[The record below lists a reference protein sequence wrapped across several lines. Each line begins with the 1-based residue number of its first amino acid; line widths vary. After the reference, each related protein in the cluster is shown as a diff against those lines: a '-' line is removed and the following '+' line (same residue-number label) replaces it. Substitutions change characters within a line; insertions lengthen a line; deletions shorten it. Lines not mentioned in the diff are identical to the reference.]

1 MDLPVAFKE
10 KYRRL
15 LGENE
20 ADALFASFDTPPVK
34 GFRLNPLKPDYKDVA
49 VSLAHPLD
57 HVADGYA
64 GQVHGHTL
72 EHQAGY
78 VYSQDPSAM
87 YVAAVTNPQPG
98 ERVLDLCAAP
108 GGKTTQLAGM
118 MANRGV
124 LVSNE
129 INAKRA
135 RVLAENVERTG
146 ARNVVVL
153 NERPDHLAKEL
164 PGYFDKIVVDA
175 PCSGE
180 GMFRKDPAAV
190 RYWHAD
196 YPAECARRQ
205 HEILRSAMALL
216 RPGGQLVY
224 STCTFAPEED
234 EQVVAWLMREYG
246 LTVVPLKRYPGMDAG
261 RPDFADGEAALTGT
275 VRMMTHH
282 FAGEG
287 QFVAKLQDP
296 CPAEPAVAKRPRRA
310 KKKKGR
316 KVSGQPNKEQLRL
329 WTAFQQETLPDF
341 NVTPADLY
349 VSGTYLYLYRH
360 EWPAL
365 SGLTYQRPGLL
376 LGTFKKNRFE
386 PSYALALAIRPEEV
400 AHVLEVSAD
409 QWAAYVSG
417 QVLALDEEY
426 PAGWTLLTCEGKPFA
441 FGKVVGRTVKNF
453 FPKALRFTVNK

>member
-15 LGENE
+15 LGKDE

-34 GFRLNPLKPDYKDVA
+34 GFRLNPLKPHYQDVA
-49 VSLAHPLD
+49 VALTHPLS
-57 HVADGYA
+57 HVTDGYE
-64 GQVHGHTL
+64 GRVYGHTL
-72 EHQAGY
+72 VHQAGY

-87 YVAAVTNPQPG
+87 YVAVVTNPQPG

-118 MANRGV
+118 MANKGV

-146 ARNVVVL
+146 AQNVVVL
-153 NERPDHLAKEL
+153 NERPDHLATEL
-164 PGYFDKIVVDA
+164 AGYFDKVVVDA

-180 GMFRKDPAAV
+180 GMFRKDPTAV

-205 HEILRSAMALL
+205 HEILRSAMTLL

-224 STCTFAPEED
+224 STCTYAPEED
-234 EQVVAWLMREYG
+234 EQVIAWLMREYG

-261 RPDFADGEAALTGT
+261 RPDFAGGEDSLAGT

-287 QFVAKLQDP
+287 QFVAKLQDHR
-296 CPAEPAVAKRPRRA
+296 PAVPVAAGRLRHA
-310 KKKKGR
+310 KKRKGR
-316 KVSGQPNKEQLRL
+316 KVSGQPSKEQIQL
-329 WTAFQQETLPDF
+329 WTTFQRKTLPGF
-341 NVTPADLY
+341 NVTFADLY

-365 SGLTYQRPGLL
+365 DGLTYQRPGLL

-386 PSYALALAIRPEEV
+386 PSYALALAIHPEEV
-400 AHVLEVSAD
+400 AHVLAVSEA
-409 QWAAYVSG
+409 QWEAYVSG
-417 QVLALDEEY
+417 QVLSLNEEH
-426 PAGWTLLTCEGKPFA
+426 PTGWTLLTCKGKPFA

>member
-10 KYRRL
+10 KYRQL
-15 LGENE
+15 LGEDE
-20 ADALFASFDTPPVK
+20 AEALFASFDTPPVK
-34 GFRLNPLKPDYKDVA
+34 GFRLNPLKPHYQDVA
-49 VSLAHPLD
+49 VALTHPLS
-57 HVADGYA
+57 HVVDGYE
-64 GQVHGHTL
+64 GRVHGHTL
-72 EHQAGY
+72 MHQAGY

-118 MANRGV
+118 MANQGV

-129 INAKRA
+129 INTKRA

-146 ARNVVVL
+146 ARNVLVL
-153 NERPDHLAKEL
+153 NERPDHLATEL
-164 PGYFDKIVVDA
+164 AGYFDKVVVDA

-180 GMFRKDPAAV
+180 GMFRKDPTAV
-190 RYWHAD
+190 KYWHTG

-224 STCTFAPEED
+224 STCTYAPEED
-234 EQVVAWLMREYG
+234 EQVVAWLLREYG
-246 LTVVPLKRYPGMDAG
+246 LMVMPLKRYPGMDAG
-261 RPDFADGEAALTGT
+261 RPDFADEEAALAGT

-296 CPAEPAVAKRPRRA
+296 RPAVSVGGRSWHPR
-310 KKKKGR
+310 KKKSL
-316 KVSGQPNKEQLRL
+316 KVSGRLNKEQLQL
-329 WTAFQQETLPDF
+329 WTAFQQETLPGF
-341 NVTPADLY
+341 IVAPADLY

-365 SGLTYQRPGLL
+365 NGLTYQRPGLL
-376 LGTFKKNRFE
+376 LGTFKKKRFE
-386 PSYALALAIRPEEV
+386 PSYALALALRPEEV
-400 AHVLEVSAD
+400 AHVLAVSEA

-417 QVLALDEEY
+417 QVLSLDEEH
-426 PAGWTLLTCEGKPFA
+426 PTGWTLLTCAGKPFA

-453 FPKALRFTVNK
+453 FPKALRFTVDK